1 MNEAKKRLDKNLEKI
16 KLTTGLLQEG
26 KIVTFSGIFVYSNR
40 TFVSK
45 QLGMNYK
52 RLGRLASNPDPL
64 RMREIRAIARFFKV
78 PSKTISNIILN
89 QLESSSTKLKK

>member
-1 MNEAKKRLDKNLEKI
+1 MNEARKRLDKNLEKI

-26 KIVTFSGIFVYSNR
+26 KIATFSAIFIYSNR

-52 RLGRLASNPDPL
+52 RLGRLATNPDPL
-64 RMREIRAIARFFKV
+64 RIREIRAIARFFKV
-78 PSKTISNIILN
+78 PSRIITNIIFN
-89 QLESSSTKLKK
+89 QVEAPSTKLKK